1 MVFVDTTHYVL
12 HIYHTITMPWRVYK
26 LCSLVS
32 VAVCRSICLSKSVF
46 YRYMVV
52 ICNACVAQTHTA
64 LTTKRWCRRSFC
76 AAAAVAAAVICVV
89 NVDALAN
96 TIAVS
101 VCVVLCMDAWIF
113 YSSANLPSKQMHNT
127 PHAVFDEPRK
137 LAVGRAP
144 HKIQARIIVDS
155 AISVCMLCSVVRS
168 KCMSF
173 HSRGYAS
180 IVLTGKWYTHT
191 HTQSSLIHFFCQCL
205 LLLLVLL
212 NLSYRSN
219 QKLTRLYR
227 NKCYTYILYIHTY
240 IPTYIYIYLF
250 QKCTIYMRVY
260 RI

>member
-1 MVFVDTTHYVL
+1 MLLLVRKLTIIYIWYVWIQ
-12 HIYHTITMPWRVYK
+12 HIMFYTSTIPSQCLGAYINCVVWWALLSVVLSVYQN
-26 LCSLVS
+26 LF
-32 VAVCRSICLSKSVF
+32 F

-180 IVLTGKWYTHT
+180 VVLTGKWYTHT
-191 HTQSSLIHFFCQCL
+191 HTNLPYTFL
-205 LLLLVLL
+205 L
-212 NLSYRSN
+212 SMSFAPFGF
-219 QKLTRLYR
+219 T
-227 NKCYTYILYIHTY
+227 
-240 IPTYIYIYLF
+240 
-250 QKCTIYMRVY
+250 
-260 RI
+260 